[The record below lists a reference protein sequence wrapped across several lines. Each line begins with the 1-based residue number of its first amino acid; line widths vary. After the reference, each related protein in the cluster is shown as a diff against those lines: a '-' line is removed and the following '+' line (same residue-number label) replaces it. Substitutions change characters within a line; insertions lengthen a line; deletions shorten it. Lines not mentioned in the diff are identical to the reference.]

1 MNPKNVEMRDNT
13 MQRNLN
19 FLLPSGSFSQLRGN
33 ACLGYQRAKPAMMTH
48 RMAISSSN
56 WKVQRKSLVNKKD
69 LT

>member
-1 MNPKNVEMRDNT
+1 MMDNT
-13 MQRNLN
+13 IQRNLN
-19 FLLPSGSFSQLRGN
+19 FLLPLGSFCKLRGN

-56 WKVQRKSLVNKKD
+56 WKTQRKSLENKKD